1 MDLSESAFI
10 YKTFLD
16 PILRGIRKQI
26 NDFLSSGDKVLDV
39 ACGTGAQLFYSASRL
54 EEAVGIDYSASMI
67 QRANK
72 KCLKLNFTHL
82 KFIKHDVTVEW
93 PFKDKQFDTAIL
105 SLALHQFSP
114 EVYPVLLNEFKR
126 VSKKQVIVDYAMP
139 VPHNILGAG
148 SHVAEFFAGGAHF
161 GNFKQYKK
169 RGGLNKIVTKYEFNI
184 QKEIY
189 FGGNV
194 FQLVVCSG

>member
-10 YKTFLD
+10 YRTFLD
-16 PILRGIRKQI
+16 PILKGIRNHI
-26 NDFLSSGDKVLDV
+26 DNFISPGDNVLDV
-39 ACGTGAQLFYSASRL
+39 ACGTGAQLFYSASRVA
-54 EEAVGIDYSASMI
+54 EATGIDYSESMI
-67 QRANK
+67 RNAVKYSQK
-72 KCLKLNFTHL
+72 TGYTHLNFM
-82 KFIKHDVTVEW
+82 KHDVTVKW
-93 PFKDKQFDTAIL
+93 PFKDKQFDTAII

-114 EVYPVLLNEFKR
+114 EVYPVILNEFKR
-126 VSKKQVIVDYAMP
+126 VSNCQIILDYALP
-139 VPHNILGAG
+139 IPDNVLGVV
-148 SHVAEFFAGGAHF
+148 SHIAELFAGGTHF

-169 RGGLNKIVTKYEFNI
+169 LGGLNRIVTKYEFNI